1 MTRPSS
7 RSLACWLVPLS
18 LAVTATAE
26 LAAQSAP
33 MPAAYTPVRDL
44 NPLILPPKVP
54 LRVTATQTIPLRKGQ
69 PFYGRLAEP
78 VYGPDRLLLPEGT
91 TAEGVIAGTPSL
103 PRGERINAKLDGDFT
118 PLREPTIRVTQ
129 LTLPSGAVVHLD
141 AEGGIRNATTIS
153 LGRPAE
159 NTSLW
164 KRMKDLARG
173 RVKQARDTVRDT
185 RQEPHKGDKLK
196 QMLYRQLPYHP
207 QRVWAGSTFDAV
219 LQGPLLVPPNPKV
232 PPMPHASNVDLTSG
246 VLQARLVSGVS
257 SKSAKRHDTVSAVLV
272 RPFCDPKGEV
282 MLPTGTAL
290 DGLVLESKPARS
302 FGRNGKLRFS
312 FRNIAMPPAPRQALQ
327 TERIQGNLSA
337 IQAQPGQNVAIDEEG
352 GTRAQPDNG
361 RFLAPLVL
369 GLMAVA
375 SQDDDGGVL
384 RQGVTSN
391 GFGLVARVVTMAA
404 ASRNAST
411 GFAAFAFS
419 KSIYKRYIARGHE
432 VTFPT
437 DTEMAISLGRR

>member
-1 MTRPSS
+1 
-7 RSLACWLVPLS
+7 
-18 LAVTATAE
+18 
-26 LAAQSAP
+26 
-33 MPAAYTPVRDL
+33 
-44 NPLILPPKVP
+44 
-54 LRVTATQTIPLRKGQ
+54 
-69 PFYGRLAEP
+69 
-78 VYGPDRLLLPEGT
+78 
-91 TAEGVIAGTPSL
+91 
-103 PRGERINAKLDGDFT
+103 
-118 PLREPTIRVTQ
+118 
-129 LTLPSGAVVHLD
+129 
-141 AEGGIRNATTIS
+141 
-153 LGRPAE
+153 
-159 NTSLW
+159 
-164 KRMKDLARG
+164 
-173 RVKQARDTVRDT
+173 
-185 RQEPHKGDKLK
+185 
-196 QMLYRQLPYHP
+196 
-207 QRVWAGSTFDAV
+207 
-219 LQGPLLVPPNPKV
+219 
-232 PPMPHASNVDLTSG
+232 
-246 VLQARLVSGVS
+246 
-257 SKSAKRHDTVSAVLV
+257 V

>member
-1 MTRPSS
+1 MTRPCPRSS
-7 RSLACWLVPLS
+7 VSWLIPLCIAAS
-18 LAVTATAE
+18 A
-26 LAAQSAP
+26 AAQSGP
-33 MPAAYTPVRDL
+33 VPAAYTPVRDL
-44 NPLILPPKVP
+44 NPLILPPKIP
-54 LRVTATQTIPLRKGQ
+54 LRVTATQTITLRKGQ
-69 PFYGRLAEP
+69 AFYGQLAEP

-91 TAEGVIAGTPSL
+91 KAEGVIAETPPAARS
-103 PRGERINAKLDGDFT
+103 ERVNAKLDGDFT
-118 PLREPTIRVTQ
+118 PLREPRIRVTQ
-129 LTLPSGAVVHLD
+129 LTLPSGAIVHLD
-141 AEGGIRNATTIS
+141 AEGGVRNAATIS
-153 LGRPAE
+153 LGRRPDK
-159 NTSLW
+159 TSVW

-173 RVKQARDTVRDT
+173 RIKQARDTVRDT
-185 RQEPHKGDKLK
+185 RQEPHKGDRLK

-219 LQGPLLVPPNPKV
+219 LMGPLLVPPNPQI
-232 PPMPHASNVDLTSG
+232 PPMPRASSVDLTAG
-246 VLQARLVSGVS
+246 TLQARLVSGIS
-257 SKSAKRHDTVSAVLV
+257 SKDAKRHDSVSAVLV
-272 RPFCDPKGEV
+272 RPFCDAQGAV
-282 MLPTGTAL
+282 MLPAGTAMT
-290 DGLVLESKPARS
+290 GLVLESQPARS

-312 FRNIAMPPAPRQALQ
+312 FRNIAMPPAPRQPLQ

-352 GTRAQPDNG
+352 GTRAKPDGG

-369 GLMAVA
+369 GVMAAA
-375 SQDDDGGVL
+375 SQDEDGGVL

-391 GFGLVARVVTMAA
+391 GFGLMARVVTAAA

-437 DTEMAISLGRR
+437 NTEMSISLGRR

>member
-1 MTRPSS
+1 MTHLS
-7 RSLACWLVPLS
+7 RSSASWLVALS
-18 LAVTATAE
+18 LAASASPE
-26 LAAQSAP
+26 LAAQTTP
-33 MPAAYTPVRDL
+33 VPAAYTPLHDL
-44 NPLILPPKVP
+44 NPLILGAKVP

-91 TAEGVIAGTPSL
+91 TAEGVIAETPLAARS
-103 PRGERINAKLDGDFT
+103 ERVNAKLDGDFT

-159 NTSLW
+159 KTSLW

-173 RVKQARDTVRDT
+173 RVQQARDTVRDT
-185 RQEPHKGDKLK
+185 KQEPHKGDKVK

-219 LQGPLLVPPNPKV
+219 LRGPLVLPPNPQN
-232 PPMPHASNVDLTSG
+232 PPMLRANSVDLTSG
-246 VLQARLVSGVS
+246 TLQARLVSGVS
-257 SKSAKRHDTVSAVLV
+257 SESAKRHDSVSAVLV
-272 RPFCDPKGEV
+272 RPFCDGKGAV
-282 MLPTGTAL
+282 MLPAGTAL
-290 DGLVLESKPARS
+290 NGLVLESQPARS

-312 FRNIAMPPAPRQALQ
+312 FHNIAMPPTPRQPLQ
-327 TERIQGNLSA
+327 TEHIQGNLSA

-369 GLMAVA
+369 GLMAAA
-375 SQDDDGGVL
+375 SQDSDGGVL

-391 GFGLVARVVTMAA
+391 GFGLAARVVTMAA

-437 DTEMAISLGRR
+437 NTEMAISLGRR